1 MVTPLMPKATAVWLV
16 DNTALTFEQI
26 GSFCGLHP
34 LEVKGIADD
43 EVAVGIQGL
52 DPISNGQLT
61 AEEIERCLS
70 DSSARLELAESN
82 MPRPQARTSGPRY
95 TPVSKRQDRPSAIMW
110 LLRYHEELSDA
121 QVSKLVGT
129 TKPTINSV
137 RERTHWNIAN
147 IKPMD
152 PVSLGMCTQ
161 AELDTAVTKAQARR
175 RAREEKELKSQGGKG
190 AGTAAAATAAATAAT
205 ATETPEVKPEQAPPD
220 LSPRLPVEEE
230 KATAESV
237 FGAAAEA
244 PESEPEPALDP
255 DAIFSQADPSDQ
267 PDQPAEPTPAPAAA
281 AAEGENEKEEAE
293 KPA

>member
-1 MVTPLMPKATAVWLV
+1 
-16 DNTALTFEQI
+16 
-26 GSFCGLHP
+26 
-34 LEVKGIADD
+34 
-43 EVAVGIQGL
+43 
-52 DPISNGQLT
+52 
-61 AEEIERCLS
+61 
-70 DSSARLELAESN
+70 
-82 MPRPQARTSGPRY
+82 
-95 TPVSKRQDRPSAIMW
+95 MW

-190 AGTAAAATAAATAAT
+190 VGSAAAATAAT
-205 ATETPEVKPEQAPPD
+205 ATVTPEVKPEQAPPD

-244 PESEPEPALDP
+244 PERQPEAALDP
-255 DAIFSQADPSDQ
+255 DAIFSRADP
-267 PDQPAEPTPAPAAA
+267 PTEPTPASAPAPAAA
-281 AAEGENEKEEAE
+281 EKDGEVEEAGKAE
-293 KPA
+293 KPV

>member
-52 DPISNGQLT
+52 DPVSNGQLT
-61 AEEIERCLS
+61 AEEIERCLA

-147 IKPMD
+147 IKPID

-175 RAREEKELKSQGGKG
+175 RAREEKERKAQGGKSTVAETG
-190 AGTAAAATAAATAAT
+190 AAAPTTKPAAPQVIAQPAALDL
-205 ATETPEVKPEQAPPD
+205 PPRPPAKED
-220 LSPRLPVEEE
+220 

-237 FGAAAEA
+237 FGAVAE
-244 PESEPEPALDP
+244 PSEREEEPALDP
-255 DAIFSQADPSDQ
+255 DAIFSRPAPEPKPADSART
-267 PDQPAEPTPAPAAA
+267 AEPTPAAADEEPG
-281 AAEGENEKEEAE
+281 AEESEAE
-293 KPA
+293 A

>member
-52 DPISNGQLT
+52 DPVSNGQLT
-61 AEEIERCLS
+61 TEEIERCLA
-70 DSSARLELAESN
+70 DTTARLQLAESN

-95 TPVSKRQDRPSAIMW
+95 TPVFKRQDRPSAIMW

-147 IKPMD
+147 IKPID

-175 RAREEKELKSQGGKG
+175 RAREEKERKSQGGKS
-190 AGTAAAATAAATAAT
+190 AVAATDSAAV
-205 ATETPEVKPEQAPPD
+205 ATEPAAPEVAPEKALPD
-220 LSPRLPVEEE
+220 LSPGLPVKEE

-244 PESEPEPALDP
+244 PESEAEPALDP
-255 DAIFSQADPSDQ
+255 DAIFSRPATEPKDPAS
-267 PDQPAEPTPAPAAA
+267 AEPAAA
-281 AAEGENEKEEAE
+281 SPAAEVGDETEETEAE
-293 KPA
+293 AEAEA